1 MHIQILTPLPG
12 ICESVL
18 RESILGRA
26 QEAGLVSLEAVDLRR
41 WTTDKHRSVD
51 APPYGG
57 GPGMV
62 MKIEPIAAALQEL
75 RKPENLFSQ
84 STQDCEAISEPS
96 ASCSSSALTTLKTGS
111 KSKVIF
117 MSPQGKP
124 FDQVTAR
131 RLAREEHLIFLCGH
145 YEGVDQRVIDH
156 LIDEEISIGDYVL
169 TNGALA
175 ALVVTDAI
183 VRLIPGVLGHED
195 SAALDSFEAGIL
207 DHPHYTRP
215 EKFNGWNVPPI
226 LLSGHHGAIA
236 TWREE
241 QAQEMTR
248 KKRPDLI

>member
-18 RESILGRA
+18 RESMLGRA
-26 QEAGLVSLEAVDLRR
+26 QEAGIVSLEAVDLRR
-41 WTTDKHRSVD
+41 WTTDKHRTVD

-62 MKIEPIAAALQEL
+62 MKIEPIATALQEL
-75 RKPENLFSQ
+75 RKP
-84 STQDCEAISEPS
+84 
-96 ASCSSSALTTLKTGS
+96 

-117 MSPQGKP
+117 MSPQGKR
-124 FDQVTAR
+124 FDQATAR
-131 RLAREEHLIFLCGH
+131 RLACEEHLIFLCGH

-156 LIDEEISIGDYVL
+156 LVDEEISIGDYVL

-175 ALVVTDAI
+175 ALVVTDAV
-183 VRLIPGVLGHED
+183 VRLIPGVLGHEE
-195 SAALDSFEAGIL
+195 SAALDSFENGKL

-215 EKFNGWNVPPI
+215 EIFNSWSVPPI

-236 TWREE
+236 IWREE